1 MAGEKT
7 EQASQKKRED
17 ERKKGHIFQSQDI
30 VTSASLISFFALLKI
45 MGGTFSNQ
53 LTAGVKGLFSG
64 ISANIASSGDMKQRF
79 LTIFVLSAEILIPI
93 MVVAIA
99 VSVIATMVQT
109 RLLVNFGQMKP
120 DFKRMSPIQGLSRI
134 FSLKSLVELLKAIL
148 KVCAIGLVIFFE
160 IRTRLIEIMLLFDMS
175 LGNAFSWTAQMI
187 LDIGFKASA
196 AMLVIGI
203 ADYFYQWWSYEK
215 QIRMSKQE
223 LKDEFKQTEG
233 NPETKGRIR
242 NIQRKMAQTRMM
254 QEVPKADMVIRNP
267 THYAVAL
274 KYDTSGKGAPLVVA
288 KGQDNVALK
297 IVEIAEKHKV
307 YVTENKPLAQGLYKA
322 VEIGDEIPAE
332 FYKAVAEI
340 LAYIYRLRRAGRA

>member
-45 MGGTFSNQ
+45 MGATFSNQ
-53 LTAGVKGLFSG
+53 LTSGIKSLFGG
-64 ISANIASSGDMKQRF
+64 ISANIASSGDLKQRF
-79 LTIFVLSAEILIPI
+79 ITVFALSAEILIPI
-93 MVVAIA
+93 MVVSIA
-99 VSVIATMVQT
+99 VSFIATMVQT
-109 RLLVNFGQMKP
+109 RLLVSFNQMKP
-120 DFKRMSPIQGLSRI
+120 DFKRMSPIQGLARI

-160 IRTRLIEIMLLFDMS
+160 IRTRLNEIMLLFDMS
-175 LGNAFSWTAQMI
+175 LGNAFNWTAQMI
-187 LDIGFKASA
+187 LDIGFKVSA
-196 AMLVIGI
+196 AMFVIGI

-215 QIRMSKQE
+215 KIRMSKQE
-223 LKDEFKQTEG
+223 IKDEFKQTEG

-242 NIQRKMAQTRMM
+242 NIQRKMAQQRMM
-254 QEVPKADMVIRNP
+254 QEVPNADMVVRNP

-274 KYDTSGKGAPLVVA
+274 KYDKTGKGAPVVVA

-297 IVEIAEKHKV
+297 IVEIAEKNKV
-307 YVTENKPLAQGLYKA
+307 FVTENRPLAQGLYKA

-340 LAYIYRLRRAGRA
+340 LAYIYRLKRAGRV